1 MTSNVKVAKKG
12 RFSVF
17 INRGNVPKY
26 ILKELEDLQK
36 KMKNKQNDINYKF
49 AGYDRE
55 LNLADKNTINVKKKI
70 DKLQI
75 RSDSIE
81 RQLKSLM
88 RFLQKTPRSNS
99 SNRKSSKTRS

>member
-1 MTSNVKVAKKG
+1 MTSNVKVSEKG

-17 INRGNVPKY
+17 VNRGNVPKY
-26 ILKELEDLQK
+26 ILKELEVLQK
-36 KMKNKQNDINYKF
+36 KVKNKQNDINYKF

-75 RSDSIE
+75 RFDSIE
-81 RQLKSLM
+81 KQLKSLM
-88 RFLQKTPRSNS
+88 KFLQQKS
-99 SNRKSSKTRS
+99 STNRKSRKSRS